1 MIRFEQDVRSAS
13 HDWDCW
19 KAVDIDSL
27 KLGVENLKLE

>member
-1 MIRFEQDVRSAS
+1 MIRFGQDVRWAS

-27 KLGVENLKLE
+27 KLDVERLE